1 MHQALLIFKKE
12 FKDYFISPIAYI
24 VIAIFL
30 FAVGVLFF
38 IDFFALGQVDL
49 RRFFERLPW
58 MFALVVPAITM
69 RLFSEELNVGSY
81 EILLTLPVTFRDI
94 IMGKFLAGVA
104 FVAAIL
110 VPTFSYPFCISFLG
124 DLDWGVVIGSYIGA
138 LLLGAAYVAIG
149 LFTSSLTRNQI
160 IALILGMLICLTLY
174 VIGLLLFFIPEAI
187 VPVVSFLSSGV
198 HFNNIAKGI
207 VDTRDLL
214 YFISIIFLGLY
225 ATHLVMQEK

>member
-1 MHQALLIFKKE
+1 MRQALLIFKKE

-38 IDFFALGQVDL
+38 IDFFAYGQVDL

-94 IMGKFLAGVA
+94 IVGKFLAAVA

-110 VPTFSYPFCISFLG
+110 VPTFSYPLCISFMG
-124 DLDWGVVIGSYIGA
+124 DLDWGVVIGSYLGA
-138 LLLGAAYVAIG
+138 ILLGAAYAAIG
-149 LFTSSLTRNQI
+149 LFSSSLTRNQI
-160 IALILGMLICLTLY
+160 IALILSMLICMALF
-174 VIGLLLFFIPEAI
+174 VIGRLLFFIPESV
-187 VPVVSFLSSGV
+187 VPVVSYLSSGV
-198 HFNNIAKGI
+198 HFDNIARGI

>member
-1 MHQALLIFKKE
+1 MRQALLIFKKE

-30 FAVGVLFF
+30 FAIGILFF
-38 IDFFALGQVDL
+38 IDFFAYGQVDL
-49 RRFFERLPW
+49 RRFFERLPM
-58 MFALVVPAITM
+58 MFALVVPAVTM

-94 IMGKFLAGVA
+94 IIGKFMAGVA

-110 VPTFSYPFCISFLG
+110 IPTFSYPFCISFLG
-124 DLDWGVVIGSYIGA
+124 ELDWGVVIGSYLGA
-138 LLLGAAYVAIG
+138 ILLGAAYVSIG

-160 IALILGMLICLTLY
+160 IALILSMVICMALFI
-174 VIGLLLFFIPEAI
+174 IGRVLFFIPESI
-187 VPVVSFLSSGV
+187 LPVVSYLSSGV
-198 HFNNIAKGI
+198 HFANIARGI
-207 VDTRDLL
+207 VDTRDIL

>member
-1 MHQALLIFKKE
+1 MRQALLIFKKE

-38 IDFFALGQVDL
+38 IDFFAYGQADL

-94 IMGKFLAGVA
+94 IVGKFMAGVA

-110 VPTFSYPFCISFLG
+110 VPTFSYPLCISFIG
-124 DLDWGVVIGSYIGA
+124 DLDWGVVVASYLGA
-138 LLLGAAYVAIG
+138 ILLGAAYVAIG
-149 LFTSSLTRNQI
+149 VFTSSLTRNQI
-160 IALILGMLICLTLY
+160 IALILGMLICMALF
-174 VIGLLLFFIPEAI
+174 VIGRLLFFIPESLL
-187 VPVVSFLSSGV
+187 PVVSYLSSGA
-198 HFNNIAKGI
+198 HFGNIAKGI

-214 YFISIIFLGLY
+214 YFFSIMFLGLY

>member
-1 MHQALLIFKKE
+1 MRQALLIFKKE

-38 IDFFALGQVDL
+38 IDFFAFGQVDL

-138 LLLGAAYVAIG
+138 LLLGAAYVAVG

-174 VIGLLLFFIPEAI
+174 VIGILLFFIPEAI

>member
-1 MHQALLIFKKE
+1 MRQALLIFKKE

-38 IDFFALGQVDL
+38 VDFFAYGQVDL

-94 IMGKFLAGVA
+94 ILGKFMAGVA

-110 VPTFSYPFCISFLG
+110 VPTFSYPLCISFLG
-124 DLDWGVVIGSYIGA
+124 DLDWGVVIGSYLGA
-138 LLLGAAYVAIG
+138 ILLGGAYVAIG

-160 IALILGMLICLTLY
+160 ISLILSMLICMALF
-174 VIGLLLFFIPEAI
+174 VVGRLLFFIPESI
-187 VPVVSFLSSGV
+187 LPVVSYLSSGI
-198 HFNNIAKGI
+198 HFDNIARGI
-207 VDTRDLL
+207 LDTRDLL
-214 YFISIIFLGLY
+214 YFFSIIFIGLY

>member
-1 MHQALLIFKKE
+1 MRQALLIFKKE

-38 IDFFALGQVDL
+38 IDFFAYGQVDL

-94 IMGKFLAGVA
+94 IVGKFLAGVA

-110 VPTFSYPFCISFLG
+110 VPTFSYPLCISFMG
-124 DLDWGVVIGSYIGA
+124 DLDWGVVIGSYLGA
-138 LLLGAAYVAIG
+138 ILLGAAYAAIG

-160 IALILGMLICLTLY
+160 IALILSMLICMALF
-174 VIGLLLFFIPEAI
+174 VIGRLLFFIPESV
-187 VPVVSFLSSGV
+187 VPVVSYLSSGV
-198 HFNNIAKGI
+198 HFDNIARGI